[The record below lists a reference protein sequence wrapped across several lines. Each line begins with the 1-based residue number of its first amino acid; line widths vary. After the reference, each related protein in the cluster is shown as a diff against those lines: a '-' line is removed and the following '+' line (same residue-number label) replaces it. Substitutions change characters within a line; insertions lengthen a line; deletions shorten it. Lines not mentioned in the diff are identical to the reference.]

1 MKPGARIQ
9 AAIEILATFEARP
22 KPLERMLKDWG
33 RANRYAGS
41 KDRRA
46 IGEYA
51 YSVMRMRGEL
61 AHKMGSTDPRALMI
75 ALLHRQGLQV
85 AEQEG
90 ADDWKSWFDG
100 SAHAPEPLTMAEVN
114 LLVADE
120 TELPPAARLNV
131 QDWLL
136 EDINR
141 TFGNDATVAMAAMA
155 GRATVDLRANALKTT
170 RLKAHE
176 ALAGEDIEA
185 GGTPLAPM
193 GLRII
198 EAGGAPR
205 SKVDQSKAYKSGLVE
220 IQDEGSQLAAMIA
233 GAKPGDQV
241 IDLCAGAGGKTLA
254 LAAAMGNHGQIFACD
269 TEGAKLKN
277 LKPRLAR
284 AGVRNVQVKKIHS
297 WTADPDDVDP
307 DLYELTAS
315 ADLVVLD
322 VPCSGSGTWRR
333 HPDAR
338 WRLTPEDLT
347 SYCSAQIAILNRAA
361 DLVKPGGRL
370 VYITCSIL
378 ARENEEQVTRF
389 LNDHPDFKRE
399 DIDPSLPGIRIKGGL
414 QMAPHIT
421 GTDGFFVAVMQKLE
435 NQGASG
441 L

>member
-1 MKPGARIQ
+1 MKSGARIQ
-9 AAIEILATFEARP
+9 AVIDILTAFEARP

-41 KDRRA
+41 KDRRT

-61 AHKMGSTDPRALMI
+61 AHKMASTEPRALMI
-75 ALLHRQGLQV
+75 ALLHRQSLQSG
-85 AEQEG
+85 EDG
-90 ADDWKSWFDG
+90 WKTWFDG
-100 SAHAPEPLTMAEVN
+100 STHAPEPLTMAEVQQ
-114 LLVADE
+114 LVADE
-120 TELPPAARLNV
+120 TELPPAARLNI

-136 EDINR
+136 EDVTQ
-141 TFGNDATVAMAAMA
+141 TFGADATVAMAAMA
-155 GRATVDLRANALKTT
+155 GRATIDLRVNALKTT
-170 RLKAHE
+170 RLEAHE
-176 ALAGEDIEA
+176 ALASENIET
-185 GGTPLAPM
+185 GGTPLAPL
-193 GLRII
+193 GLRIV
-198 EAGGAPR
+198 EADGGPR
-205 SKVDQSKAYKSGLVE
+205 STVDQTDAYKRGLIE

-233 GAKPGDQV
+233 GAKPGEQV
-241 IDLCAGAGGKTLA
+241 VDLCAGAGGKTLA

-269 TEGAKLKN
+269 TEDAKLKN

-284 AGVRNVQVKKIHS
+284 AGVRNVQVKKIHPF
-297 WTADPDDVDP
+297 TPGPDDVDP
-307 DLYELTAS
+307 DLYEQAAS

-338 WRLTPEDLT
+338 WRLTPEDLDT
-347 SYCSAQIAILNRAA
+347 YCAAQASILKRGA

-389 LNDHPDFKRE
+389 LTGNPDFKQQ
-399 DIDPSLPGIRIKGGL
+399 DIDLSLPGIRIKRSL

-421 GTDGFFVAVMQKLE
+421 GTDGFFVAVMQK
-435 NQGASG
+435 QQD
-441 L
+441 